1 MPGEAQILDGQ
12 PGVDQ
17 QHPALVF
24 QPSALTVRSPMPQ
37 RLPQQVPA
45 LGSLRLWQK
54 AELTGDPTHNEFG
67 DSWIPVP

>member
-1 MPGEAQILDGQ
+1 MPGEAQILDRQ
-12 PGVDQ
+12 PGMDE

-24 QPSALTVRSPMPQ
+24 LPSPLTVRPPMPQ
-37 RLPQQVPA
+37 CLPQQVPA

-67 DSWIPVP
+67 ASGISVA